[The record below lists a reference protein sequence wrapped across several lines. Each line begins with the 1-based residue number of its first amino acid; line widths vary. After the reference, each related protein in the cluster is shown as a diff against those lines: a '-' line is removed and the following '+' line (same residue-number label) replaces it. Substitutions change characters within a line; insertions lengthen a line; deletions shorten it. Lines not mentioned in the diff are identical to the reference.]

1 MYSIDYESPKA
12 LIIFFSFAVVSQYC
26 ATSRELFIDVR
37 KNYAKLA
44 EVVPQ
49 NQYYRFHEQWRF
61 VTQKL
66 CFLASLIIYLEIKVL
81 VTKETVAEILGGM

>member
-1 MYSIDYESPKA
+1 MNYKTIK
-12 LIIFFSFAVVSQYC
+12 IFYYFFPFIVVSQYC
-26 ATSRELFIDVR
+26 ATSRELFKDIR
-37 KNYAKLA
+37 KNYIRLA
-44 EVVPQ
+44 EVVPRD
-49 NQYYRFHEQWRF
+49 QYYRFHDQWRF